1 MLANMPSHLCGVSA
15 PDLNPLMVIKTLGLR
30 PIRPA
35 DQERHNRLLAA
46 SVFAAHR
53 IIRRLFAQG
62 GIISAARCLFLS
74 SDHLILLRYCLLSV
88 ESAHLMIFDDSRSP
102 ATILVVEDEMMIRMD
117 TVGMVADAGYRSI
130 EAADADRAVAI
141 LESRSDIALM
151 VTDVQMP
158 GSMDGLRLAQ
168 SVHERW
174 PSIKIIIV
182 SAQLTEPHQLPADS
196 RFLGK
201 PLEARDMI
209 LQMQTMIGHA

>member
-1 MLANMPSHLCGVSA
+1 
-15 PDLNPLMVIKTLGLR
+15 
-30 PIRPA
+30 
-35 DQERHNRLLAA
+35 
-46 SVFAAHR
+46 
-53 IIRRLFAQG
+53 
-62 GIISAARCLFLS
+62 
-74 SDHLILLRYCLLSV
+74 
-88 ESAHLMIFDDSRSP
+88 MIFDDSRSP

-117 TVGMVADAGYRSI
+117 TVGMVADAGYRSV

-141 LESRSDIALM
+141 LEARSDIALM

-196 RFLGK
+196 RFFGK
-201 PLEARDMI
+201 PLEAHDMI
-209 LQMQTMIGHA
+209 LQMRSMIGHA